1 MCHSLLESTLSLY
14 NVFLDLLISRENI
27 VSGNIRIEPQN
38 KKCRPSEK
46 AFSLFLL
53 RFPLKICPPFLSLQ
67 PREVVF

>member
-27 VSGNIRIEPQN
+27 VSGNIRIEPQ
-38 KKCRPSEK
+38 K

-53 RFPLKICPPFLSLQ
+53 RFPLKLCPPFLSLQ